1 VLSAAAALGW
11 PAPTVYTDTGTTGP
25 DRPGS
30 ALATLASHIRAG
42 HHDAVITADL
52 ARISRTPSQAAAFAG
67 LCASHVVTLHTLD
80 HGPITP
86 AVLSL
91 LTTT

>member
-1 VLSAAAALGW
+1 MTSTPATPHQPAAYLRARATSPDDLAIQRQRHAVLSAAAALGW

-30 ALATLASHIRAG
+30 ALATLESHLRTG

-52 ARISRTPSQAAAFAG
+52 ARIS
-67 LCASHVVTLHTLD
+67 
-80 HGPITP
+80 
-86 AVLSL
+86 
-91 LTTT
+91 